1 MSNTSKNQDPL
12 VDLRDLVKAY
22 ETPAGPFLALRGVD
36 LKVNA
41 GEFVAVIGKSGSGK
55 STLINAIAGIDR
67 PTSGEVHVAGTE
79 VQTLNE
85 NAMASWRGA
94 NLGVIFQFFQ
104 LLPTLTLLENVV
116 LPMEFAR
123 RGSTRERQDRG
134 LALLERV
141 GMAEHAGKLPSAVSG
156 GQQQRVAIARAL
168 ANDPALIV
176 ADEPTGSLDS
186 RTADTIFQ
194 LFEELVDQG
203 KTILMVTHD
212 NDLASR
218 ASRVVLIV
226 DGDIVES
233 FVRSALTGIS
243 ERDLAD
249 VSARLE
255 PQILEAGSTVFEQGD
270 DADRFYIV
278 VRGTLEVVRSRADG
292 TEHLVAELG
301 PGQYF
306 GEIGLLQ
313 ETQRNSTIRVRQ
325 DSDAAILS
333 LDADV
338 FRRLMAENSLANDAV
353 AKVMRERMTADTIR
367 RTMPTEMDADLAA
380 IAEQVELLTFAPG
393 ETVMSR
399 GDMVARFYVVMR
411 GAVDVMSDDSDDVAF
426 RYRQGR
432 HFGTTGL
439 SSDGRS
445 IALLQAATDER
456 DGTGLIAIPSELHQ
470 DITASTGLTDDHLAL
485 LVQETYVG

>member
-1 MSNTSKNQDPL
+1 MSNTSGNKVPL
-12 VDLRDLVKAY
+12 VDLRDVVKAY

-36 LKVNA
+36 LTVDA

-55 STLINAIAGIDR
+55 STLINTIAGIDH

-79 VQTLNE
+79 VQKLDE
-85 NAMASWRGA
+85 NAMAGWRGA

-123 RGSTRERQDRG
+123 RGTTRERQDRG

-141 GMAEHAGKLPSAVSG
+141 GMAEHADKLPSAVSG

-226 DGDIVES
+226 DGEVVES
-233 FVRSALTGIS
+233 YVRSALAGVS

-255 PQILEAGSTVFEQGD
+255 PQVLSAGSIVFEQGD
-270 DADRFYIV
+270 EADRFYIV
-278 VRGTLEVVRSRADG
+278 IRGSLDVVRTRGDGSRDVIA
-292 TEHLVAELG
+292 VLG

-306 GEIGLLQ
+306 GEIALLQ
-313 ETQRNSTIRVRQ
+313 GKPRNSTIRVTQ
-325 DSDAAILS
+325 GSDASVLA
-333 LDADV
+333 LDADI
-338 FRRLMAENSLANDAV
+338 FRRLVADNALAQDAI
-353 AKVMRERMTADTIR
+353 AMVMRQRMTAETVHQVLPPSQDARVNDIAGQLERFSYAPGDTILGSGDSMTR
-367 RTMPTEMDADLAA
+367 FFVVTE
-380 IAEQVELLTFAPG
+380 
-393 ETVMSR
+393 
-399 GDMVARFYVVMR
+399 
-411 GAVDVMSDDSDDVAF
+411 GAVDVMSDTGEETSY
-426 RYRQGR
+426 RYRTGR
-432 HFGTTGL
+432 HFGAAGHSNAGVSISTLRAASDEPDGTTVAAIPMELHDEIATETGL
-439 SSDGRS
+439 PSEH
-445 IALLQAATDER
+445 IALLVAEANGR
-456 DGTGLIAIPSELHQ
+456 
-470 DITASTGLTDDHLAL
+470 
-485 LVQETYVG
+485 